1 MVPQRVCVAAGQ
13 NSVCVSVMLEL
24 LEQQHCLYAELM
36 EQQERRVTALMKRM
50 LEMISARLTKE
61 LHELKIGLQRV
72 HADVSLLRRHTALTA
87 HCVDNLRHGL
97 MEDRRIAGRKGGKV
111 DKETAGRKV
120 TVGGEGMKTA
130 EMKRLEE
137 FANEPKAKKLV
148 ADLTD
153 IQLHDIKNGDGSIST
168 AELGSVMRSL
178 GQNPTD
184 TELYDIIRQVD
195 ADGNGRIDF
204 PEFITLMMKKM
215 KDTGSEDEIHEAFK
229 VFDKDGNGFI
239 TGVELHAVMTNL
251 GEEVTEEEVDEMI
264 READKDG
271 DGQVNYQGLYRITLH
286 MNAIHLGA

>member
-1 MVPQRVCVAAGQ
+1 
-13 NSVCVSVMLEL
+13 
-24 LEQQHCLYAELM
+24 M

-50 LEMISARLTKE
+50 VDMSSARLTKE

-72 HADVSLLRRHTALTA
+72 HADVSLLCRHTALTA
-87 HCVDNLRHGL
+87 HCMDNLRHKL
-97 MEDRRIAGRKGGKV
+97 IEDRRIEGRKGGKV
-111 DKETAGRKV
+111 DKETAGRKE
-120 TVGGEGMKTA
+120 TGRGEGMKTA

-137 FANEPKAKKLV
+137 FTKEPKAKKLV

-153 IQLHDIKNGDGSIST
+153 IQLHDLKADQLTEEQITEFREAFMLFDKNGDGSIST

-204 PEFITLMMKKM
+204 PEFITMMVKKM

-239 TGVELHAVMTNL
+239 TGAELRAVMTNL
-251 GEEVTEEEVDEMI
+251 GEEVTGQEVDEMI

-271 DGQVNYQGLYRITLH
+271 DGQVNYQEFVQ
-286 MNAIHLGA
+286 MMKAQ